1 MVEIILL
8 AMVAVFVGLRLFS
21 VLGQRTGHE
30 QEPPMPRSVETSPN
44 LTPVPDIASSAE
56 EETDG
61 LVAPFASAGIRKISS
76 ADSRFEIY
84 EFLIGAQ
91 AAYRMILEAFWKG
104 DRDNLAHLVSDEVLA
119 SFNAAIDAREEQGHV
134 LDNRLVMIERTRIEK
149 AEYRS
154 DIARIT
160 VRFDADIAGVTRDK
174 NGKVI
179 AGSLSDAVQLRDI
192 WSFERNVRDADP
204 NWLLAE
210 TDEA

>member
-76 ADSRFEIY
+76 ADSRFEIN